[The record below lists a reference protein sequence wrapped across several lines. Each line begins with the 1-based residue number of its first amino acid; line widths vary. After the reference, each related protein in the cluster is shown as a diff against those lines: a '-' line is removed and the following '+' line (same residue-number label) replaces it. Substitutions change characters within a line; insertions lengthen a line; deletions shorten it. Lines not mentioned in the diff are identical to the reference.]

1 MMAGRRPPMP
11 HARAARQAAALYQ
24 HWMRAD
30 ESIDGELEVLAE
42 LDDTEEW
49 VALVCAMLN
58 LSTNMI
64 KAAGDGKADEYL
76 AYAARE
82 SMLDEA
88 MQDDR

>member
-1 MMAGRRPPMP
+1 MADHRRAMP
-11 HARAARQAAALYQ
+11 HARASCQAAALYQ
-24 HWMRAD
+24 HWMRGD
-30 ESIDGELEVLAE
+30 ESMDGELEVLAE
-42 LDDTEEW
+42 LDDPAEW

-58 LSTNMI
+58 LGTNLT

-82 SMLDEA
+82 AMLDEA